1 MTIAR
6 KSAFIKKSAEQAGL
20 TQLKGVFLVTIERPR
35 VLETSPSSSDSV
47 INLDNN
53 NDAVAITADEE
64 LQEGDLLWYSG
75 SAESIHDLKK
85 VPGLHS
91 YVSSEIKKINA
102 RVHDRRLVQAVISR
116 HGPLVGKT
124 IKEARFRTKYGA
136 AVLSVNR
143 NGKRVHDHPGNIRL
157 QAGDVLLLEAGP
169 NFIKDNVESDKSFAL
184 IFEVKDSAPPR
195 LKLFIPAILLVVAM
209 LAITTADVADL
220 LITTLIAV
228 MIMAAIGII
237 SAEEIRKS
245 IMWDLYVTI
254 ASAFGIGNAMSSSG
268 LAAAIANGIVK
279 LSEVVNIGRAGAYGA
294 VYLATFLI
302 SQVLTN
308 NAAAALA
315 FPIAMSTA
323 DKYNVSRK
331 MMAYVVMF
339 GASASFMTPFG
350 YTTNLLVYG
359 PGGYNVSHRLQ
370 QGLTSTFTWYL
381 MSYCSFFRLWIISFL
396 ELLCKFYFGS
406 TPQRYW
412 HRRILGYGGYGRVC
426 QL

>member
-1 MTIAR
+1 MDLQVLFPRNVDEESDLQPKSSREFLTAMTVAR
-6 KSAFIKKSAEQAGL
+6 KSRFIGKSAEQGGL
-20 TQLKGVFLVTIERPR
+20 TQLKGVFLVTIERPQQ
-35 VLETSPSSSDSV
+35 LETPQTPESSV
-47 INLDNN
+47 INLDENKITI
-53 NDAVAITADEE
+53 AITSDDV
-64 LQEGDLLWYSG
+64 LQPGDLLWYSG

-85 VPGLHS
+85 VPGLQS

-116 HGPLVGKT
+116 HGPLVGRT
-124 IKEARFRTKYGA
+124 IKESRFRTKYGA

-143 NGKRVHDHPGNIRL
+143 NGKRVHEHPSNVRL

-195 LKLFIPAILLVVAM
+195 LKLFIPAVILVVAM

-228 MIMAAIGII
+228 MCMAAIGII

-245 IMWDLYVTI
+245 IAWDLYVTI

-279 LSEVVNIGRAGAYGA
+279 LSKAVNIGNAGVYGS

-315 FPIAMSTA
+315 FPIAMSA
-323 DKYNVSRK
+323 VDKYNCSRK
-331 MMAYVVMF
+331 VMAYVVMF

-359 PGGYNVSHRLQ
+359 PGGYNVS
-370 QGLTSTFTWYL
+370 GSCMYL
-381 MSYCSFFRLWIISFL
+381 VYLL
-396 ELLCKFYFGS
+396 EN
-406 TPQRYW
+406 
-412 HRRILGYGGYGRVC
+412 ILY
-426 QL
+426 L